1 MYHSQRTLRLN
12 SKMAPGPSPL
22 SASFSDSEGDHPQRQ
37 KREDLSPE
45 LIKSLKQ
52 ACRNLERRMI
62 EEEEKRMWAAVT
74 VGKSIKATKRWKGR
88 SPAGS
93 GSSENRRKN

>member
-1 MYHSQRTLRLN
+1 MYRSQKTSRLE
-12 SKMAPGPSPL
+12 SKIAPRPSPL
-22 SASFSDSEGDHPQRQ
+22 SASFSDSEGDHPQRH

-52 ACRNLERRMI
+52 ACQSLERHMI
-62 EEEEKRMWAAVT
+62 EEEEKRMLAAVAA
-74 VGKSIKATKRWKGR
+74 GKSINATKRWRGR

-93 GSSENRRKN
+93 ESSEKRRKL

>member
-1 MYHSQRTLRLN
+1 
-12 SKMAPGPSPL
+12 MAPGPSPL
-22 SASFSDSEGDHPQRQ
+22 STSFSDSARRPPAASET
-37 KREDLSPE
+37 
-45 LIKSLKQ
+45 LKQ

-74 VGKSIKATKRWKGR
+74 AGKSIKATKRWKGR

>member
-1 MYHSQRTLRLN
+1 
-12 SKMAPGPSPL
+12 MAPQPSPL

-37 KREDLSPE
+37 DREDLSPE
-45 LIKSLKQ
+45 LIKSLKR

-62 EEEEKRMWAAVT
+62 EEEEKIMWAAVAA
-74 VGKSIKATKRWKGR
+74 GKSIKATKRWRGR

-93 GSSENRRKN
+93 ESSEKRRKT

>member
-1 MYHSQRTLRLN
+1 
-12 SKMAPGPSPL
+12 MAPQPSPL

-52 ACRNLERRMI
+52 ACQSLERNMV
-62 EEEEKRMWAAVT
+62 EEEEKRMWAALVA
-74 VGKSIKATKRWKGR
+74 GKSTNATKRWRGR
-88 SPAGS
+88 SPAES
-93 GSSENRRKN
+93 ESSEKRRKL